1 MENSDIFLNLFY
13 DTHKNSFKIK
23 TDLKKDKV
31 DEILFECYR
40 ATLNQSP
47 DYRAPKMHDVYNILI
62 KLDLFQD
69 IFSISSNTG
78 NKVLAYELIKEAINN
93 WESISEEIRLDKS
106 DLEEIILRNKN

>member
-13 DTHKNSFKIK
+13 DIHKNSFKIK

-62 KLDLFQD
+62 KLDLSQD
-69 IFSISSNTG
+69 IFPMLGRRHDQKNGLNSFFLARADLLSQSQPFSIHS
-78 NKVLAYELIKEAINN
+78 KE
-93 WESISEEIRLDKS
+93 ISVSPQEQ
-106 DLEEIILRNKN
+106 N